1 MDRLRRIGLACLV
14 LGPTLLSTCA
24 EPPREALTAG
34 LSEESGW
41 LRAYLQFDTSNPP
54 GNVEPAAAYL
64 ARILDRA
71 GIDYEMLDQGDGR
84 PSLLARLPPARPAP
98 DSETLLLLHHLD
110 VVEAD
115 DLWRVPPFAGEVHD
129 GVLWGRGAIDSKSL
143 GIAHLAALVALQRS
157 GVERRRGVAFFASA
171 EEEMGGRLGVE
182 RWLKQRPD
190 LFSDVTTVVTEGG
203 TNRGYD
209 GRLHWWGIEIA
220 QKRPLWL
227 EARASTPQALVTGL
241 RRLVD
246 LPPAWRVSPQAE
258 LTFAR
263 LAPHYNEHWRSI
275 FLDLPRVITATG
287 PSVGLLPGME
297 IFFLDSV
304 QVNELEV
311 LSDGGAR
318 ARIDVRLLPDSRD
331 SEWLE
336 RIRALLGPGVEAE
349 VLLSAPE
356 VEASPWDN
364 TWIEILERQLTPT
377 APIVPQMAAGITDS
391 RYFRQRE
398 IAAYGFSPFII
409 DSVFMRT
416 VHVRDERIPLVRF
429 EKGVERMT
437 ALVAEWAEGA
447 AD

>member
-1 MDRLRRIGLACLV
+1 M
-14 LGPTLLSTCA
+14 LGPTFLSTCA

-41 LRAYLQFDTSNPP
+41 LRAYLQFDTSNPH

-227 EARASTPQALVTGL
+227 EARASTPQALVAGL

-297 IFFLDSV
+297 IFFLDSI

-318 ARIDVRLLPDSRD
+318 AHRRAATARQPRLRVARANPRLARARRRGRGLALGPRGRGQPMGQHLDRDPRAPVDPHGANRAADGGRDYGLPLLPATRNRRLRLLPLHHR
-331 SEWLE
+331 LG
-336 RIRALLGPGVEAE
+336 IHAHRARP
-349 VLLSAPE
+349 
-356 VEASPWDN
+356 
-364 TWIEILERQLTPT
+364 
-377 APIVPQMAAGITDS
+377 
-391 RYFRQRE
+391 
-398 IAAYGFSPFII
+398 
-409 DSVFMRT
+409 
-416 VHVRDERIPLVRF
+416 
-429 EKGVERMT
+429 
-437 ALVAEWAEGA
+437 
-447 AD
+447 